1 MLPGG
6 PAAKLGHRY
15 ETWCAVSELTRLLH
29 GETDTLRI
37 EEPGIDKSD
46 FVVSTGTRREAHQV
60 KRSHHE
66 GKWSFAAL
74 RAGGL
79 ISYIGEFLADDN
91 NRFVFTSGS
100 EARELLELVQAAKDA
115 ESIEEFTSSFLGE
128 TKRKE
133 RFDALVADWSCDPQ
147 SAVDRLRRTDVRTV
161 DERELQEK
169 VLWAARA
176 LFVAG
181 SESVLTKLRTIAE
194 DSVHRKITRDDLVE
208 ELAETG
214 CRLRRVMN
222 PQDAAVV
229 VQEATNRFLDVARRR
244 LIQHVLVPQS
254 ASATLLSRLDETSS
268 DSVVTGKAGG
278 GKTAC
283 VIEVA
288 ERLRERGQPVLAFRL
303 DRIPPSVHT
312 TTDLGQ
318 HLRLEESPVLVLAA
332 AAEAAGRPGVL
343 MVDQLDAVSTMS
355 GRSSAAFDLV
365 EGLIEEARGMG
376 ARTTIHTVVVCRSF
390 DWKNDPRLR
399 RLLPEDHDDRIDV
412 TDFQSDEVATILTR
426 AGFDPALF
434 RARQLELL
442 RLPQNLS
449 LFLEAGFD
457 PSVAPAFQTATKLF
471 HQYWENKQSTVAEIV
486 GADHWMPVMETL
498 CGDMNAEQRLSVP
511 RERLDGI
518 PRAYV
523 RQLASGGVLTDD
535 GHRYGFGTRELL
547 RLLFRA
553 HVHEPARADYFFP
566 QVVIRAASLSPRSG
580 QAGTCLSS

>member
-1 MLPGG
+1 M
-6 PAAKLGHRY
+6 
-15 ETWCAVSELTRLLH
+15 
-29 GETDTLRI
+29 
-37 EEPGIDKSD
+37 
-46 FVVSTGTRREAHQV
+46 
-60 KRSHHE
+60 
-66 GKWSFAAL
+66 
-74 RAGGL
+74 
-79 ISYIGEFLADDN
+79 
-91 NRFVFTSGS
+91 
-100 EARELLELVQAAKDA
+100 
-115 ESIEEFTSSFLGE
+115 
-128 TKRKE
+128 
-133 RFDALVADWSCDPQ
+133 
-147 SAVDRLRRTDVRTV
+147 
-161 DERELQEK
+161 
-169 VLWAARA
+169 
-176 LFVAG
+176 
-181 SESVLTKLRTIAE
+181 
-194 DSVHRKITRDDLVE
+194 
-208 ELAETG
+208 
-214 CRLRRVMN
+214 
-222 PQDAAVV
+222 
-229 VQEATNRFLDVARRR
+229 
-244 LIQHVLVPQS
+244 
-254 ASATLLSRLDETSS
+254 
-268 DSVVTGKAGG
+268 
-278 GKTAC
+278 
-283 VIEVA
+283 
-288 ERLRERGQPVLAFRL
+288 
-303 DRIPPSVHT
+303 HT

-535 GHRYGFGTRELL
+535 GHRYGFGHESFFDYCFARMFMNRPEPITFFLKSSSEQHLFRRAQVRQVLAYLRDADFGRYVRELEELLSDPNIRVYIKDLAFALLAEVADPTDEEWTIWNRWTAAAHQAVADGTQSPDIVVAPRMAPVL
-547 RLLFRA
+547 RSELVVPGRR
-553 HVHEPARADYFFP
+553 PARVDSGLARVGKRSSRRHGNGIP
-566 QVVIRAASLSPRSG
+566 VGSPRPRTGPGGGS
-580 QAGTCLSS
+580 AETVRRPW